1 MEEIKMQEIKERFK
15 ELRKELKLNQSEF
28 GKRLAVSKDVIS
40 NIEIGRVQ
48 PKTLLIDAICDT
60 FKVNKDWLVNGS
72 GNMFNDS
79 KENIELE
86 ELLYK
91 ISKENSS
98 LYPTVLKLSQLDSES
113 LVLID
118 SLLDKIL
125 KK

>member
-1 MEEIKMQEIKERFK
+1 MQEIKERFK